1 MNGST
6 LVSFRAIPQLGAWQ
20 NRIHW
25 QKLTEPPLIEN
36 PAAFHLL
43 PRTLTARPAIEIYV
57 PSLGIDLQA
66 I

>member
-43 PRTLTARPAIEIYV
+43 PWALKRFAKKTRHGRSTTAI
-57 PSLGIDLQA
+57 GM
-66 I
+66 